1 MLFVCHN
8 GSHCLCVIFFCFDLE
23 KMTAVQLAVNKE
35 TEKKAKMTNFSS
47 SEIAMLTEKV
57 EEILSVIQS
66 PFTNT
71 VSSTI

>member
-1 MLFVCHN
+1 
-8 GSHCLCVIFFCFDLE
+8 
-23 KMTAVQLAVNKE
+23 MTAVQLAVNKE
-35 TEKKAKMTNFSS
+35 TEKKAKKTNFSP
-47 SEIAMLTEKV
+47 SEIAVLTEKV